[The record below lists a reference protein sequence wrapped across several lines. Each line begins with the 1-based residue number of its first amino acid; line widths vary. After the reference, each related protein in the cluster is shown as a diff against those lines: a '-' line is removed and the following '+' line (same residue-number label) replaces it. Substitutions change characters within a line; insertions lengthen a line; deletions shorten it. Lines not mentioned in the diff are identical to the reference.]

1 MEIVEGIHR
10 VDEASANMAH
20 ANVYM
25 LIKGEELIVIDTG
38 TPGNAQKTV
47 DYIQK
52 LGRQPAN
59 VKTIILTHFHMD
71 HIGSVCELKKLTRAK
86 LAVHI
91 EDADFV
97 SGKKPLPKPK
107 NIFFRAGSSFI
118 KPAPAEVDVLLNN
131 GDNIRGLTV
140 IHVPGH
146 TPGSIALLDEE
157 KRVLFAGDTLR
168 YDGKRVSGAPEEF
181 TFDPNKVKESIRK
194 IAAFNFD
201 VMLPGHG
208 EPLKPNAAE
217 EVRKFADSSKQ

>member
-52 LGRQPAN
+52 LGRRPAD
-59 VKTIILTHFHMD
+59 VKTIILTHFHVD
-71 HIGSVCELKKLTRAK
+71 HIGSAYELKKLTRAK

-97 SGKKPLPKPK
+97 SGKNPCQDPRTSSSELPHH
-107 NIFFRAGSSFI
+107 SSS
-118 KPAPAEVDVLLNN
+118 P
-131 GDNIRGLTV
+131 
-140 IHVPGH
+140 H
-146 TPGSIALLDEE
+146 TQ
-157 KRVLFAGDTLR
+157 K
-168 YDGKRVSGAPEEF
+168 
-181 TFDPNKVKESIRK
+181 
-194 IAAFNFD
+194 
-201 VMLPGHG
+201 
-208 EPLKPNAAE
+208 
-217 EVRKFADSSKQ
+217 